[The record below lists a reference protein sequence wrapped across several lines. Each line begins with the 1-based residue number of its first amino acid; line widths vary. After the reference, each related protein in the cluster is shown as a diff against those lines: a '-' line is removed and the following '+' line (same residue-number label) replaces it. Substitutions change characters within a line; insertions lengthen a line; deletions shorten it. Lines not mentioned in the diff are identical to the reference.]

1 MPRYALRIEYHG
13 LPFSGW
19 QRQDNAPSVQAAIE
33 AALAKFLREAPLV
46 TGAGRTDS
54 GVHARAQVA
63 HVDLDREWDTY
74 RLSQAINQHL
84 RPKPIAI
91 TAAARVADDWHARFS
106 ALDRTYLYRI
116 LSRRSPAAIDD
127 GLVWQ
132 VRQRMDEAAMQA
144 GADRLLGQ
152 HDFTTFRST
161 ACQAAS
167 PVKTLD
173 RLDVRRVGDEVHLHV
188 KARSF
193 LHNQVRSFAGTL
205 ERVGAGAWRPE
216 DVTTALEA
224 RDRTACGTVAPA
236 CGLYLMHVGYPADP
250 FATLTPGPIPTY
262 RKRG

>member
-13 LPFSGW
+13 QPFSGW
-19 QRQDNAPSVQAAIE
+19 QRQENAPSVQATIE
-33 AALAKFLREAPLV
+33 AALAKFVRDAPLV

-54 GVHARAQVA
+54 GVHARGQVA

-84 RPKPIAI
+84 RPHPIAI
-91 TAAARVADDWHARFS
+91 TAVARVDDEWHARFS
-106 ALDRTYLYRI
+106 ALNRTYLYRI
-116 LSRRSPAAIDD
+116 LSRRSPAAIDA

-132 VRQRMDEAAMQA
+132 VRQRMDEGAMQL
-144 GADRLLGQ
+144 GANRMLGR

-173 RLDVRRVGDEVHLHV
+173 RLDVVRVGEEIHLHV
-188 KARSF
+188 SARSF

-205 ERVGAGAWRPE
+205 ERVGAGAWSVD
-216 DVTTALEA
+216 DVTRALEA
-224 RDRTACGTVAPA
+224 CDRKECGTVAPA
-236 CGLYLMHVGYPADP
+236 CGLYMMSVGYEQDP
-250 FATLTPGPIPTY
+250 FANLTEGPRPTY
-262 RKRG
+262 TKRG

>member
-13 LPFSGW
+13 APFAGW
-19 QRQDNAPSVQAAIE
+19 QRQENAFAVQSAIE
-33 AALAKFLREAPLV
+33 NALAKFIADAPTV

-63 HVDLDREWDTY
+63 HVDLDREWNTY
-74 RLSQAINQHL
+74 RLGQAINQHL
-84 RPKPIAI
+84 RPHPIAI
-91 TAAARVADDWHARFS
+91 TAVAPVGEEFHARFS
-106 ALDRTYLYRI
+106 ALNRTYLYRI
-116 LSRRSPAAIDD
+116 LSRRSPATIDE

-132 VRQRMDEAAMQA
+132 VRQRMDEGAMQA

-173 RLDVRRVGDEVHLHV
+173 RLDVERVGDEIHLHV
-188 KARSF
+188 SARSF

-216 DVTTALEA
+216 DVTKALEA

-236 CGLYLMHVGYPADP
+236 CGLYMMSVGYEVDP
-250 FATLTPGPIPTY
+250 FATLTPGPVPTY
-262 RKRG
+262 PSRG